1 MLIDSLDSYVLSDE
15 EGEHQASHARL
26 INADL
31 IKQFQN
37 ALHSIDANAFR
48 LWRFRARLIEA
59 PKVIHFC
66 AKTTGNIIHVLNKPC
81 G

>member
-37 ALHSIDANAFR
+37 ALHSIDANAINSLSPLAFSCEADR
-48 LWRFRARLIEA
+48 GTQSDTLLWKNHR
-59 PKVIHFC
+59 KH
-66 AKTTGNIIHVLNKPC
+66 NPC
-81 G
+81 P